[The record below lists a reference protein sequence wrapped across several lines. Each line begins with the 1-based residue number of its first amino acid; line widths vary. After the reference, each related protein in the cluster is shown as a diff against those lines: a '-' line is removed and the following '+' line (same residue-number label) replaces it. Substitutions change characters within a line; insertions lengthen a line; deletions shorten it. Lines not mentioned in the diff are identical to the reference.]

1 LPEAVDEGTNIGD
14 MLDNGERYAI
24 RREINSCEGQVRS
37 NLTQVPQNLPDRIHR
52 PIPTP
57 LEELPQLYR
66 K

>member
-24 RREINSCEGQVRS
+24 RREINSGEGQVRS
-37 NLTQVPQNLPDRIHR
+37 NLTQVPQKSPR
-52 PIPTP
+52 PHPPSNTDAP
-57 LEELPQLYR
+57 EELPQLYR